1 MRIAFLAEA
10 FGSPTDSLLDRVS
23 HSLARMAQRE
33 GHWVQVIAA
42 GRVGQ
47 AQAVASGTAEG
58 MRPGLVEGISV
69 LRLPYSMFDASSEL
83 FGQWLT
89 EMKFDLAHAVV
100 AASLGPL
107 GPPMQRIV
115 RNAIPLLVTL
125 TELPSAGPGAL
136 DAADR
141 ALLASAGERLV
152 PSAYAQGQWQRALP
166 GCTLRVLAHGVD
178 LLALAQAGS
187 ANRSDLAATRPP
199 TLACVGRIDERSGV
213 LELLQAFAAVN
224 RPHLRLRLQGAV
236 DSHSQHGRAIAEL
249 LAADRRVSIEI
260 GTGLASLA
268 PLAGQFDL
276 ACVPSLEAQAFSLP
290 VHECAALGAMC
301 LVSDLGAQ
309 AEAVRR
315 YQCGQ
320 RLPPG
325 DVAAWAQAI
334 DQWAEGFDPKQPQRV
349 DGRMPMRIE
358 EEAFLCESLYR
369 ELLFRCRS

>member
-10 FGSPTDSLLDRVS
+10 FGSPTDSLLDRVI

-69 LRLPYSMFDASSEL
+69 LGLPYPMFDASSATFE
-83 FGQWLT
+83 QWLT
-89 EMKFDLAHAVV
+89 AMKFDLAHAVV

-107 GPPMQRIV
+107 APPMQRIV

-152 PSAYAQGQWQRALP
+152 PSAYARDQWQRALP
-166 GCTLRVLAHGVD
+166 GCAWRVLAHGVD
-178 LLALAQAGS
+178 LLALVQAGS
-187 ANRSDLAATRPP
+187 AHRSDLAATRPP

-224 RPHLRLRLQGAV
+224 RPHLRLRLQGAL
-236 DSHSQHGRAIAEL
+236 DANSQHGRTVADL
-249 LAADRRVSIEI
+249 VAADTRVSIEI
-260 GTGLASLA
+260 GAGLASLV
-268 PLAGQFDL
+268 PLVGQFDV
-276 ACVPSLEAQAFSLP
+276 ACVPSLEAQAISLP
-290 VHECAALGAMC
+290 VNECAALGTPC
-301 LVSDLGAQ
+301 LVSDLGGQ
-309 AEAVRR
+309 AEAVQR
-315 YQCGQ
+315 YQCGE

-325 DVAAWAQAI
+325 DVAAWGQAI
-334 DQWAEGFDPKQPQRV
+334 DKWAEGFDPRQPLPV
-349 DGRMPMRIE
+349 GGNMPMRIE
-358 EEAFLCESLYR
+358 EEAFLCEGLYR
-369 ELLFRCRS
+369 DLVFRCRS